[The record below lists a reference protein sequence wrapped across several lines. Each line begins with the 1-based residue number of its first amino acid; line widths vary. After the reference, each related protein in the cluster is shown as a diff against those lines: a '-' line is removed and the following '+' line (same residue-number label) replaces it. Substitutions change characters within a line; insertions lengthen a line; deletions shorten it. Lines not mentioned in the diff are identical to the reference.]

1 MMLGFIRVVLFGS
14 GSIVFSLFLFLCC
27 FFLIRGRFS
36 FSLSAEATFLPVL
49 LKADLFIYSWFLDL
63 ISVFFVEA

>member
-1 MMLGFIRVVLFGS
+1 MLLEVLSYYVHDAGIYTGCFVWKWFNSIFFIFVFVL
-14 GSIVFSLFLFLCC
+14 

-49 LKADLFIYSWFLDL
+49 LKVD
-63 ISVFFVEA
+63 